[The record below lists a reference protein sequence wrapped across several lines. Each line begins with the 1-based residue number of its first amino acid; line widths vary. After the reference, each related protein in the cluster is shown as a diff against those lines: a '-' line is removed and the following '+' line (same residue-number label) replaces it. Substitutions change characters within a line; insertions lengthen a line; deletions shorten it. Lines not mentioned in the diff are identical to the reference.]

1 MNFQVGDKVVDIESL
16 SLWDNVYHWKN
27 TLRGMR
33 VQVVTQVSEMVFTC
47 LPDFQDIERFPFGD
61 KHRDNSHLVYQ
72 QKNGVPWDGHPRSQ
86 MVNITR
92 NKANLI
98 TYLEKKF
105 QERFKKC
112 DEDDASEIQKLEGE
126 IRALQNRID
135 AVKAGKRP
143 VSFERSIVER
153 DFLTER
159 RDAIM
164 SLINQ
169 EG

>member
-1 MNFQVGDKVVDIESL
+1 
-16 SLWDNVYHWKN
+16 
-27 TLRGMR
+27 
-33 VQVVTQVSEMVFTC
+33 
-47 LPDFQDIERFPFGD
+47 
-61 KHRDNSHLVYQ
+61 
-72 QKNGVPWDGHPRSQ
+72 
-86 MVNITR
+86 MVNLTR
-92 NKANLI
+92 NKANLVDF
-98 TYLEKKF
+98 LEKKF
-105 QERFKKC
+105 QERFQKC

-143 VSFERSIVER
+143 ASFERSIVER